1 MAGSRWY
8 SAGACDFVAQPAA
21 AITIKPPLGN
31 LLPLRL
37 LNVSDPTSN
46 KASTAALSVVGY
58 VVWPSLGLQQS
69 CPAPAKASVAKPAAK
84 KPVAKESAA
93 KPAPVK
99 ESKLTAKLTEMKI
112 ALSASQLPA
121 GISSIDVLNLGVAP
135 HELVILKTD
144 KPADSLGS
152 ESVVPE
158 PGKIASGNP
167 GHFFATCL
175 IFFKLLGE
183 RRVNLLS
190 LFAMVFICAVTSA

>member
-1 MAGSRWY
+1 MPDPS
-8 SAGACDFVAQPAA
+8 PTKAA
-21 AITIKPPLGN
+21 TAAT
-31 LLPLRL
+31 LLLCA
-37 LNVSDPTSN
+37 VF
-46 KASTAALSVVGY
+46 ATAALSVVGY

-69 CPAPAKASVAKPAAK
+69 CPAPAKASVAQPAAK

-121 GISSIDVLNLGVAP
+121 GISSIDVLNLGAAP

-152 ESVVPE
+152 EAVVPE
-158 PGKIASGNP
+158 PGKIASSKELPAGGKELMKVKLTAGHYALICNLP
-167 GHFFATCL
+167 GHYVAGMYADL
-175 IFFKLLGE
+175 QVK
-183 RRVNLLS
+183 
-190 LFAMVFICAVTSA
+190 